1 MTSFNTNCHELLSCF
16 LFYNICV
23 LNSHADLCLIPPELI
38 PFKPESES
46 ELSTF
51 YYLTPGSESKSIPL
65 IQSGNRKSIPP
76 LNDRLT
82 NVPKWPVCPKT
93 LGTRCDFYSYG
104 RFYSYACC
112 QKPHLFIYLTFFRGG
127 SVMNPAIWNQN
138 GIDSG
143 SESPES
149 ESFYSS

>member
-1 MTSFNTNCHELLSCF
+1 MRIVTNYWVTFCF
-16 LFYNICV
+16 TIYVFD
-23 LNSHADLCLIPPELI
+23 SHADLCLIPPESI

-51 YYLTPGSESKSIPL
+51 YYFTPGQNRNQFRWSKVGIAIDSATEWPISAP
-65 IQSGNRKSIPP
+65 
-76 LNDRLT
+76 

-93 LGTRCDFYSYG
+93 LGTRCAFYSYG

-149 ESFYSS
+149 ESIFSS